1 MAVTTFK
8 RYEEKFYITRE
19 QHDRLLPVI
28 LRHMDPDKYCI
39 DGKSYNLVNLY
50 FDDDNDSIII
60 NSILKPKYKEKLRLR
75 CYGPPAS
82 DDTTVYFEIKSKL
95 YGTVIKRRAGMR
107 YADALEYI
115 ESGKRPKTDIYIYN
129 QVLDEIDALRI
140 RKPCKPK
147 LIISYDRRAFYMRGD
162 PTVRLTFDENI
173 MSTRY
178 DLDLSH
184 YKGGEYLIPPD
195 NMILEIKI
203 SDSMPLWL
211 SQALSEEG
219 VFITSFSK
227 YGKEYKKHQLQI
239 KESRYE

>member
-1 MAVTTFK
+1 MALTTFK
-8 RYEEKFYITRE
+8 RHEKKFYITKA

-28 LRHMDPDKYCI
+28 LEHMDADPYCT

-50 FDDDNDSIII
+50 FDDDDDTVII
-60 NSILKPKYKEKLRLR
+60 NSVMKPKYKEKLRLR
-75 CYGPPAS
+75 CYGAPSS

-107 YADALEYI
+107 YGDALEYI
-115 ESGKRPKTDIYIYN
+115 ESGKRPQTDIYIYR
-129 QVLDEIDALRI
+129 QVLDEIDALRQ
-140 RKPCKPK
+140 RMPCKPR
-147 LIISYDRRAFYMRGD
+147 LIISYDRTAFYQKD
-162 PTVRLTFDENI
+162 DKSVRLTFDENI
-173 MSTRY
+173 MSKRD

-203 SDSMPLWL
+203 PYAIPLWL
-211 SQALSEEG
+211 SKALSDEG

-227 YGKEYKKHQLQI
+227 YGREYKNRQLSI
-239 KESRYE
+239 TESR